1 MKGSPCLTP
10 PKIVITASEPYS
22 ISMFYVNKKD
32 KKNITDTVESVL
44 YRKEIISPNFSFFGE
59 FPFFNRLYSSRLQ
72 VVLAITFF
80 GASHHISLSDNS
92 YD

>member
-32 KKNITDTVESVL
+32 KKNFEK
-44 YRKEIISPNFSFFGE
+44 YGNFKFS
-59 FPFFNRLYSSRLQ
+59 NRRGMHSIK
-72 VVLAITFF
+72 AIRFIF
-80 GASHHISLSDNS
+80 DRNMSLSIIHHHMKF
-92 YD
+92 Y